1 MAGNMMVVQAY
12 VLVNVESGSEDAV
25 LKQLKTLNITDEAY
39 VSFGLYDM
47 IVKVKKDTIDELKA
61 LVSTQIRAIDK
72 VRSTLT
78 LVIM

>member
-1 MAGNMMVVQAY
+1 MLGNMMVVQAY
-12 VLVNVESGSEDAV
+12 VLVNVESGFEDEV
-25 LKQLKTLNITDEAY
+25 IKQLRTLNITDEAY

-47 IVKVKKDTIDELKA
+47 VVKVKKDTLDELKK
-61 LVSTQIRAIDK
+61 LVSSQIRAIDK

>member
-1 MAGNMMVVQAY
+1 MMVVQAY
-12 VLVNVESGSEDAV
+12 VLVNVESGSEDEV
-25 LKQLKTLNITDEAY
+25 LKQLRTLNITDEAY

-47 IVKVKKDTIDELKA
+47 IVKVKKDTIDELKK
-61 LVSTQIRAIDK
+61 LVSSEIRNIDK

>member
-1 MAGNMMVVQAY
+1 MLGNMMVVQAY
-12 VLVNVESGSEDAV
+12 VLVNVESGSEDEV
-25 LKQLKTLNITDEAY
+25 IKQLRTLNITEAY

-47 IVKVKKDTIDELKA
+47 IVKVKKDTIDELKK
-61 LVSTQIRAIDK
+61 LVSSEIRAIDK